1 MMGLQEMQK
10 LTGGQLYGA
19 DATFNAVSIDTR
31 TLQAGELFIAI
42 SGDNFNGNSFVNAA
56 VEKQAVAAIITE
68 KIEVTVPT
76 LQVEDS
82 RIALGKLGAS
92 NRQLSDARVIALTGS
107 QGKTTVKE
115 MTANILAH
123 CGEVLK
129 TKGNLNNDYG
139 VPLTLI
145 KLEEKHQFAV
155 IELGANGPGE
165 IAYISELTKPHVVHI
180 TNIAPT
186 HLEGFGDLDGVAK
199 AKGEIWESMSDDGIA
214 VLNLDDAYGG
224 QWMEKLKGRSFV
236 SISAL
241 GKANAD
247 FKVTDLKFDEAMHT
261 TFSLISPQGAIEI
274 NLPLPGQHNVA
285 NALAAAA
292 LSIQVGANVDEVKK
306 GLESMQAVDGR
317 MQTLAGLNN
326 STLIDD
332 SYNASP
338 SSFQAAIDV
347 LAQHE
352 GLTIV
357 AMGEMGELGNEE
369 QKAHEDIGL
378 YAKAKGIDFIFSVG
392 DLTELTVKGFAGDGE
407 IFSDLDALAQHIKPL
422 LNQQVKVLIKGSRS
436 SGMDKLVQLLKPV
449 GD

>member
-1 MMGLQEMQK
+1 MRLQEIQK
-10 LTGGQLYGA
+10 LTGGQLCGA
-19 DATFNAVSIDTR
+19 DAAFNSVSIDTR
-31 TLQAGELFIAI
+31 TLQAEDLFIAI
-42 SGDNFNGNSFVNAA
+42 SGEQFNGNRFVKAA
-56 VEKQAVAAIITE
+56 AEKQAVAAITSE
-68 KIEVTVPT
+68 KVEVSLPT

-82 RIALGKLGAS
+82 RIALGKLGAC
-92 NRQLSDARVIALTGS
+92 NRELSEARVIALTGS

-115 MTANILAH
+115 MTASILTH

-129 TKGNLNNDYG
+129 TKGNLNNDFG

-155 IELGANGPGE
+155 IELGANAPGE
-165 IAYISELTKPHVVHI
+165 IAYISALTKPHIVHI

-186 HLEGFGDLDGVAK
+186 HLEGFGDLDGVAR
-199 AKGEIWESMSDDGIA
+199 AKGEIWESLADDGIA

-224 QWMEKLKGRSFV
+224 QWMETLKSRNFV

-247 FKVTDLKFDEAMHT
+247 FKVSDLQFDDARHS
-261 TFSLISPQGAIEI
+261 TFNLMPPLGSVEI
-274 NLPLPGQHNVA
+274 KLSLPGQHNVA

-292 LSIQVGANVDEVKK
+292 LSMQVGAELSDVKK
-306 GLESMQAVDGR
+306 GLESMQSVNGR
-317 MQTLAGLNN
+317 MQTQTGLKN

-352 GLTIV
+352 GTTII
-357 AMGEMGELGNEE
+357 AMGEMGELGVEAE
-369 QKAHEDIGL
+369 KAHKDIGI
-378 YAKAKGIDFIFSVG
+378 YAKEKGIDYLFGIGALSEFA
-392 DLTELTVKGFAGDGE
+392 LRGFAGEGK
-407 IFSDLDALAQHIKPL
+407 ISSDLDALAQHIKPM
-422 LNQQVKVLIKGSRS
+422 LNQQAKVLIKGSRS
-436 SGMDKLVQLLKPV
+436 SGMDKLAQLLKPE